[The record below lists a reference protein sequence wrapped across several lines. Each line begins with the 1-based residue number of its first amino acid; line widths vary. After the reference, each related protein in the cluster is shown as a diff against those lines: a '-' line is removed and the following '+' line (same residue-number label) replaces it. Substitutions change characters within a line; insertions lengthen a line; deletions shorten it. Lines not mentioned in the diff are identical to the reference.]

1 MAFFIFEFKS
11 NQNNTI
17 EFSICQAE
25 FAPPPDD
32 DTDGASTDTPANN
45 ETDSS
50 NRRKRESEMTPEE
63 ERIALRLAEL
73 AVTHSGLEDCMP
85 PKEGI
90 KTKKLHHF
98 LMHSFDSL
106 FPK

>member
-1 MAFFIFEFKS
+1 MAFFIFEFKN
-11 NQNNTI
+11 NQNNSI
-17 EFSICQAE
+17 NFSIFQAE

-32 DTDGASTDTPANN
+32 DTDGASTDSPANN

-50 NRRKRESEMTPEE
+50 SRRKRESEMTPEE

-90 KTKKLHHF
+90 KLKNCTIF
-98 LMHSFDSL
+98 
-106 FPK
+106 

>member
-1 MAFFIFEFKS
+1 
-11 NQNNTI
+11 
-17 EFSICQAE
+17 
-25 FAPPPDD
+25 
-32 DTDGASTDTPANN
+32 
-45 ETDSS
+45 
-50 NRRKRESEMTPEE
+50 MTPEE

>member
-17 EFSICQAE
+17 EFSIYQAE

-85 PKEGI
+85 PKEGMY
-90 KTKKLHHF
+90 KNHKKHIF
-98 LMHSFDSL
+98 
-106 FPK
+106 